1 MFADF
6 LSNLSLGLSTAFLLQ
21 NLPYVLLG
29 VTIGTLAG
37 VIPGIGALT
46 TMSLLAPMTFHLD
59 PTAGVIMLAG
69 IWYGTTYG
77 GSTASILLNLPGTPS
92 SAVTCL
98 DGYPMAQQGRAGVAL
113 FMTTVASFFGA
124 SIGILLMM
132 FTAPLIVT
140 FALDF
145 GPAEYFSLM
154 VLGLIAAAMMST
166 GSAIKGVA
174 MVCLGIIAGLIGMD
188 ITSGA
193 SRLTF
198 GSFNLLDG
206 VSLVALAMGLF
217 GVAQV
222 IEGVR
227 GLQPTKVNDVS
238 FKSMLPTRNDVRRS
252 WGPMIRGSS
261 MGSFVGFLPGV
272 GPTVAA
278 FMSYAAEKRIAKDPS
293 RFGKGA
299 IEGIM
304 GPETSNSAADQTSFI
319 PTMTLGI
326 PGSASMALIL
336 GVLIMHGI
344 TPGPSLVTDEPALFW
359 GLIMSF
365 WIGNVLLLILNIPM
379 IGIWVRI
386 LKIPYHFLYPSILAF
401 ICVGAYSLGNNTFDI
416 LVVIAFGAL
425 GYLLRILEFPPAPLL
440 LGFVLGPMMEE
451 NFRRAMVLAQGDFA
465 VFIERPISLTVLVI
479 TAGVIIYS
487 IWRSMSASQ
496 HPRTHNA

>member
-6 LSNLSLGLSTAFLLQ
+6 VSNLSLGLDTALVLENFT
-21 NLPYVLLG
+21 YVLLG
-29 VTIGTLAG
+29 VTLGTVAG
-37 VIPGIGALT
+37 IIPGVGALA
-46 TMSLLAPMTFHLD
+46 TMSLLMPLTFHLD
-59 PTAGVIMLAG
+59 PTAGIMMLAG

-92 SAVTCL
+92 SAVACL
-98 DGYPMAQQGRAGVAL
+98 DGYPMAQKGRAGVAL

-124 SIGILLMM
+124 SFGILLMM

-145 GPAEYFSLM
+145 GPAEYFALM
-154 VLGLIAAAMMST
+154 TLGLIAAAMMSS
-166 GSAIKGVA
+166 GSAIKGIA
-174 MVCLGIIAGLIGMD
+174 MVCLGILAGLVGID
-188 ITSGA
+188 VTSGTP
-193 SRLTF
+193 RFTF

-222 IEGVR
+222 IESVR
-227 GLQPTKVNDVS
+227 STKSVEVGDVNL
-238 FKSMLPTRNDVRRS
+238 KSMLPEKEEMRSS
-252 WGPMIRGSS
+252 WGAMFRGAG

-272 GPTVAA
+272 GPTVAS
-278 FMSYAAEKRIAKDPS
+278 FMSYATEKRIAKDPS

-299 IEGIM
+299 IEGLM
-304 GPETSNSAADQTSFI
+304 GPESSNSAADQTSFI

-344 TPGPSLVTDEPALFW
+344 TPGPNLVSDQPSLFW

-365 WIGNVLLLILNIPM
+365 WIGNILLLLLNIPM
-379 IGIWVRI
+379 IGVWVRI
-386 LKIPYHFLYPSILAF
+386 LKIPYHILYPSILAF
-401 ICVGAYSLGNNTFDI
+401 ICVGAYSLGNNPFDV
-416 LVVIAFGAL
+416 LVVIVFGVV
-425 GYLLRILEFPPAPLL
+425 GYIMRLLEFPPAPLL

-451 NFRRAMVLAQGDFA
+451 NFRRAMVLSQGDFN
-465 VFIERPISLTVLVI
+465 VFIERPISLSVLCL
-479 TAGVIIYS
+479 
-487 IWRSMSASQ
+487 SASIVVYFAVKYVLTYNKVKSQ
-496 HPRTHNA
+496 

>member
-1 MFADF
+1 MFSDF
-6 LSNLSLGLSTAFLLQ
+6 ISNLSLGLDTALMLENF
-21 NLPYVLLG
+21 PYVLLG
-29 VTIGTLAG
+29 VTLGTIAG
-37 VIPGIGALT
+37 IIPGIGALA
-46 TMSLLAPMTFHLD
+46 TMSLLMPLTFHLD
-59 PTAGVIMLAG
+59 PTAGIMMLAG

-92 SAVTCL
+92 SAVACL
-98 DGYPMAQQGRAGVAL
+98 DGYPMAQKGRAGVAL

-124 SIGILLMM
+124 SFGILLMM

-154 VLGLIAAAMMST
+154 VLGLIAAAMMSS
-166 GSAIKGVA
+166 GSAIKGIA
-174 MVCLGIIAGLIGMD
+174 MICLGILAGLIGID
-188 ITSGA
+188 VTSGTP
-193 SRLTF
+193 RFTF

-222 IEGVR
+222 IESVR
-227 GLQPTKVNDVS
+227 STKSVDVNDVGL
-238 FKSMLPTRNDVRRS
+238 KSMLPTKTEMNSS
-252 WGPMIRGSS
+252 WGPMFRGAG

-272 GPTVAA
+272 GPTVAS
-278 FMSYAAEKRIAKDPS
+278 FMSYAAEKRIAKDPT

-299 IEGIM
+299 IEGLM
-304 GPETSNSAADQTSFI
+304 GPESSNSAADQTSFI

-344 TPGPSLVTDEPALFW
+344 TPGPNLVSDQPSLFW

-365 WIGNVLLLILNIPM
+365 WIGNILLLLLNIPM
-379 IGIWVRI
+379 IGLWVRI
-386 LKIPYHFLYPSILAF
+386 LKIPYHILYPSILAF
-401 ICVGAYSLGNNTFDI
+401 ICVGAYSLGNNPFDV
-416 LVVIAFGAL
+416 LVVIVFGVL
-425 GYLLRILEFPPAPLL
+425 GYIMRLLQFPPAPLL

-451 NFRRAMVLAQGDFA
+451 NFRRAMVLSQGDFN
-465 VFIERPISLTVLVI
+465 VFIERPISLTVLCI
-479 TAGVIIYS
+479 TAAIIIYFPVKYVLAYRS
-487 IWRSMSASQ
+487 IKMQ
-496 HPRTHNA
+496 